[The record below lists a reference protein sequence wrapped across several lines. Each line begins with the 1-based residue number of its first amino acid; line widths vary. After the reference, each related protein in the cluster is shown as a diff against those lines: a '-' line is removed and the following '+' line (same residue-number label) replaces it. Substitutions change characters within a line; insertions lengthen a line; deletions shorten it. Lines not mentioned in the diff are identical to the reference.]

1 MYPSNPLKRPSP
13 NDEDPE
19 LSRLPKRLLRP
30 TAKPRPLNDSEV
42 ESRHF
47 LMISTIK
54 NIIPKT
60 NKPILIDQSIGHG
73 TMGTVSCQQQL
84 HDQML
89 REKQRQAQQ
98 ELELYRQQM
107 RFYSEECW
115 LWGSNDCS
123 KDQ

>member
-1 MYPSNPLKRPSP
+1 MFPSNPLKRPSP
-13 NDEDPE
+13 SDDDPE
-19 LSRLPKRLLRP
+19 LHRLSKRLLRP
-30 TAKPRPLNDSEV
+30 AQKPRPLYDSEG

-47 LMISTIK
+47 LMISAIK

-60 NKPILIDQSIGHG
+60 NKPLLIDPSLNYIPIGAA
-73 TMGTVSCQQQL
+73 SSQQQL

-107 RFYSEECW
+107 KFYSEECW
-115 LWGSNDCS
+115 LWGDNDCS
-123 KDQ
+123 KDR